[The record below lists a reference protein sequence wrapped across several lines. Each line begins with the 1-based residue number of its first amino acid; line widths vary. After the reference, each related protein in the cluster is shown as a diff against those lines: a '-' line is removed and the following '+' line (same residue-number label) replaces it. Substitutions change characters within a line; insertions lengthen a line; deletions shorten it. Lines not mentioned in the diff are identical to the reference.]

1 VTIGSRGTVV
11 ALRRRLPR
19 GVRLAPSGW
28 VGLVMTLG
36 TLAVALLGPWFA
48 PHSPTALIGA
58 SFQVPSHAYP
68 LGLDYLGRDALS
80 RFLCGGRTAVIL
92 ALGSTL
98 VGAAVGIVIGLS
110 AAYYRGAVD
119 AVVGRGTEVALA
131 FPALIL
137 ILLIV
142 TGFGTALWLVLLA
155 VAATHVP
162 AITRIVRAAA
172 IDVRALP
179 YVEVAEARG
188 ESAAYI
194 LLREMFPNILA
205 PIGIDLGMRFAGSII
220 VIAGVSFL
228 GFGLQPPA
236 ADWGLMISENRNGL
250 LIQPWPVVAPVI
262 AIAALTIGVSLVVD
276 GIRRA
281 SGFRAAAA
289 AGGHGT
295 VRGDDVPGLLA

>member
-1 VTIGSRGTVV
+1 MTIGRGLSRGVSLT
-11 ALRRRLPR
+11 
-19 GVRLAPSGW
+19 PSGW
-28 VGLVMTLG
+28 AGLVMTVVTLG
-36 TLAVALLGPWFA
+36 LALFGPFFA
-48 PHSPTALIGA
+48 PHNPTDLIGV
-58 SFQVPSHAYP
+58 SFAPPSHAYP

-80 RFLCGGRTAVIL
+80 RFLNGGRTAVLL

-98 VGAAVGIVIGLS
+98 VGAAVGIVIGLCG
-110 AAYYRGAVD
+110 AYYRGAVD

-179 YVEVAEARG
+179 FVEVAEARG
-188 ESAAYI
+188 ESGAYI
-194 LLREMFPNILA
+194 LLREILPNVLA

-220 VIAGVSFL
+220 VVAGVSFL

-236 ADWGLMISENRNGL
+236 SDWGLMISEDRNGL
-250 LIQPWPVVAPVI
+250 LIQPWPVVAPVV

-281 SGFRAAAA
+281 SGFRAAAG

-295 VRGDDVPGLLA
+295 VAGDDVPGLLA